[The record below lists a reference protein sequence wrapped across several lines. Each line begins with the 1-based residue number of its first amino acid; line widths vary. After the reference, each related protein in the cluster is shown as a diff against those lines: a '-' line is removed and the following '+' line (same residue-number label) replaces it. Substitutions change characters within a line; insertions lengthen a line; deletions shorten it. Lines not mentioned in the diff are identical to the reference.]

1 MTRKV
6 PSHHC
11 VAEHD
16 VSRSYQP
23 STTGIAAYY
32 QAEQAG
38 GLAVCP
44 PLPRVPSSHHLHGES
59 PAEEVRHNLL
69 LFKNTC
75 DVMNTSAVMNTCDVM
90 NTSAVMNTCDV
101 AKQSIRDNNCFQY
114 LNSPLLFFPIIHVDS
129 YFKPTYRTHEE
140 ICAFRSAALVTYHS
154 KTLSH

>member
-1 MTRKV
+1 MENPMLILYFITLPSSSVNTSNDILTFQSMMTRKV

-23 STTGIAAYY
+23 SATGIAAYY

-59 PAEEVRHNLL
+59 PAEEVGRHPFNL
-69 LFKNTC
+69 
-75 DVMNTSAVMNTCDVM
+75 
-90 NTSAVMNTCDV
+90 
-101 AKQSIRDNNCFQY
+101 
-114 LNSPLLFFPIIHVDS
+114 
-129 YFKPTYRTHEE
+129 
-140 ICAFRSAALVTYHS
+140 
-154 KTLSH
+154 